1 MSVARFIFAVKHS
14 FNPVFDSTPKTRLCS
29 PMVTGR
35 ASFSGGGA
43 DTRIV
48 SEPVRPAAILLRPKQ
63 GKHIHRHHAAGLA
76 RGRNLF
82 AGGIYA

>member
-14 FNPVFDSTPKTRLCS
+14 FNLVFDSTPKTRPC
-29 PMVTGR
+29 PMGGVP
-35 ASFSGGGA
+35 FSGGGT
-43 DTRIV
+43 DSRIV
-48 SEPVRPAAILLRPKQ
+48 SEPVRMLAAILLRPKQ
-63 GKHIHRHHAAGLA
+63 GNQTYRHHAAGLA